1 VRSKTGLAIAIGALF
16 TVAGIIYAA
25 SGWATPG
32 KDAAGA
38 TMLIVLGIAMTFAFG
53 IILRGTRDL

>member
-1 VRSKTGLAIAIGALF
+1 MRSKTGLAIAIGALF
-16 TVAGIIYAA
+16 LVVGVIYGA
-25 SGWATPG
+25 SGWGTPG

>member
-1 VRSKTGLAIAIGALF
+1 VRSKTGLAIGIGAIFLI
-16 TVAGIIYAA
+16 VGLIYGFV
-25 SGWATPG
+25 GWNTAG

-38 TMLIVLGIAMTFAFG
+38 AMLIVLGIAMTFAFG

>member
-1 VRSKTGLAIAIGALF
+1 MRSKTGLAIAIGAMF
-16 TVAGIIYAA
+16 TVGGLIYAA
-25 SGWATPG
+25 SGWGTSG

-38 TMLIVLGIAMTFAFG
+38 TMLIVLGIAMAFAFG